1 MRVVMSLLA
10 VVAAAI
16 SVDERL
22 ESAEDVAPVWLLELL
37 VAPIVL
43 WL

>member
-1 MRVVMSLLA
+1 MRVVMSLLV
-10 VVAAAI
+10 VVAAAM
-16 SVDERL
+16 SLELRL
-22 ESAEDVAPVWLLELL
+22 ESAADVAPVWLLELL